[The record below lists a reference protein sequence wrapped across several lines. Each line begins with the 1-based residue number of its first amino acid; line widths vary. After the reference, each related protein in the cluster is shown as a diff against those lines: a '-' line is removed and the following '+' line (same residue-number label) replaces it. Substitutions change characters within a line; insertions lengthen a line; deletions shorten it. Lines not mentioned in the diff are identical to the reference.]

1 MLPREGA
8 FLREMDQPRDLLVG
22 RAQYFTPTG
31 IIVLFDALHQ
41 PTLGQ
46 EWSKSP
52 AGVTFPSR
60 PGPSLAD
67 QMVVVCDEQS
77 LGLTPPSTL
86 DEVRERLRGLPYV
99 PASVITGRIATLLWP
114 IRDEP
119 NQQLQLATDIF
130 GERAE
135 IIDGFRR
142 FLAEGPGPGRYIFH
156 EQQFFVL
163 LRLILEEGGES
174 DSSESW
180 SDDDRLR
187 LYQGMI
193 QVTSVVQ
200 AGSSK
205 LRQSDRT
212 PEDWLGFLT
221 QNSVYN
227 AIEEPLL
234 AYQRA
239 WRIFGELAVDA
250 QSQAH
255 PEFCDLRAWHRDHLG
270 VDLDELLAVGHSIE
284 GRTLGPA
291 VPADQ
296 RAVVPPLQTYLSP
309 TTLAPRHQALTEA
322 FSAPRSF
329 YVDAFKR
336 SHDNELRLAW
346 ETTPFMTKP
355 LLQLPDGSLCLTSPR
370 ALQSFMTD
378 GIYYRFLDIAGRL
391 GKRDRYTG
399 FLGWL
404 VERYVVEVFAESFG
418 MREAGQGRVTGDQEY
433 NGEKTSDVAVDY
445 GEDLVLVEVISTRVP
460 LGVRAE
466 ADESELTKYLKRTID
481 DKLEQV
487 DRVITDLNDKRA
499 RIPDVDI
506 DQVQRI
512 WPVLVTQGDL
522 LPAGP
527 LLSYVDHATKGMFEQ
542 AGVQLRTMLGL
553 ADVEMLMGMV
563 LAGENLID
571 VLREKSTGE
580 YANLPFSRWMTD
592 TRDPLPARP
601 PWLEQ
606 RWFDSTNALARLLD
620 LDAPPRPSTE

>member
-1 MLPREGA
+1 
-8 FLREMDQPRDLLVG
+8 MDQPRDLFVG
-22 RAQYFTPTG
+22 RARYFTPTG
-31 IIVLFDALHQ
+31 LIVLFDAPRQ
-41 PTLGQ
+41 PAPSQ
-46 EWSKSP
+46 EWSNSP
-52 AGVTFPSR
+52 AGVSFPSR
-60 PGPSLAD
+60 PGPSLTD
-67 QMVVVCDEQS
+67 QMVVVCDEQA
-77 LGLTPPSTL
+77 LGIVPPSTL
-86 DEVRERLRGLPYV
+86 DEVREHLRGLPYV

-119 NQQLQLATDIF
+119 EQQLKLATDIF
-130 GERAE
+130 GEDAR
-135 IIDGFRR
+135 IIDDFRR

-163 LRLILEEGGES
+163 LRLILEEGSEPDHS
-174 DSSESW
+174 DSWSE
-180 SDDDRLR
+180 DDLLR
-187 LYQGMI
+187 LYQAMI
-193 QVTSVVQ
+193 KVTSVVE

-205 LRQSDRT
+205 FRQSDRT

-250 QSQAH
+250 ESQAH

-270 VDLDELLAVGHSIE
+270 IDLDELLAVGHSIE
-284 GRTLGPA
+284 GRTQGPD

-309 TTLAPRHQALTEA
+309 TTLAPRHEAVTEV

-329 YVDAFKR
+329 YVDGFKR

-355 LLQLPDGSLCLTSPR
+355 LLRLPDDSLCLTSPR
-370 ALQSFMTD
+370 ALQSFLTD
-378 GIYYRFLDIAGRL
+378 GIYYRFLDIAAQEGE
-391 GKRDRYTG
+391 RDHYTG
-399 FLGWL
+399 FVGWL
-404 VERYVVEVFAESFG
+404 VERYVVEVFADSFG
-418 MREAGQGRVTGDQEY
+418 PRDAGNGRVTGDQEY
-433 NGEKTSDVAVDY
+433 AGKKTSDVAVDY
-445 GEDLVLVEVISTRVP
+445 GEDLVLVEVISTRLP

-466 ADESELTKYLKRTID
+466 ADEAELTKYLKRTID

-487 DRVITDLNDKRA
+487 DRVITDLDDKRA

-506 DQVQRI
+506 GAVQRI

-527 LLSYVDHATKGMFEQ
+527 LLSYVDQATKGMFEQ
-542 AGVQLRTMLGL
+542 AGVQPRTMLGL
-553 ADVEMLMGMV
+553 ADVEMLMGMIV
-563 LAGENLID
+563 AGENLID
-571 VLREKSTGE
+571 VLREKATGE
-580 YANLPFSRWMTD
+580 YANLPFSRWLTD
-592 TRDPLPARP
+592 VREPLPARP
-601 PWLEQ
+601 PQLEQ
-606 RWFDSTNALARLLD
+606 RWFDSTDALAGLLD
-620 LDAPPRPSTE
+620 LDPPPRPRPRPRPKAE